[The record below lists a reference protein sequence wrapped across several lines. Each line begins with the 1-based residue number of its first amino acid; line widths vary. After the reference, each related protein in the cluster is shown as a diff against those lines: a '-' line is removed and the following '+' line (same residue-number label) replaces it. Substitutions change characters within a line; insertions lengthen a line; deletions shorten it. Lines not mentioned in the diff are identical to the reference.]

1 MLAFKFMRRG
11 SKPTLYE
18 LMSAGESQPQ
28 SPSPQ
33 PEANPRTLRVPVGY
47 LFVAA
52 GVLIVLLATA
62 YGIGFNRGE
71 QAGRELR
78 AQDQQ
83 DVLQRQTRMSS
94 VSEVSEPGGGLA
106 ESSYASS
113 LVEDELV
120 QDASQG
126 GSASSKPLRS
136 AAGVPSGSDPI
147 DFPDTREVGLNY
159 YVIDHPSQIKV
170 DELITFCLENGL
182 EARRTTTLGGGAKV
196 YVLPGFPPGGSRN
209 PEIIR
214 LLDRIREVGILW
226 KRLAPRQN
234 SDFST
239 RYAEKYK
246 GPARNG

>member
-1 MLAFKFMRRG
+1 MRRG

-18 LMSAGESQPQ
+18 LMSAGDAQPQ

-33 PEANPRTLRVPVGY
+33 PEANRRSLRVPVGY

-52 GVLIVLLATA
+52 GVLVVLLATA

-71 QAGRELR
+71 HAGRALR
-78 AQDQQ
+78 VQDQQ

-106 ESSYASS
+106 EPSFAPPK
-113 LVEDELV
+113 VEDDPTREVSPVGVTSSEPLE
-120 QDASQG
+120 
-126 GSASSKPLRS
+126 SAVRAPVES
-136 AAGVPSGSDPI
+136 APVDLK
-147 DFPDTREVGLNY
+147 DTRVVGLNY
-159 YVIDHPSQIKV
+159 YVIDHPSQNKV
-170 DELITFCLENGL
+170 DELIDFCLQNGL
-182 EARRTTTLGGGAKV
+182 EARQTTTLGGGAKV

>member
-1 MLAFKFMRRG
+1 MRRG

-18 LMSAGESQPQ
+18 LMSSDESQPQ
-28 SPSPQ
+28 SPTPK

-47 LFVAA
+47 LFVTG
-52 GVLIVLLATA
+52 GVLILLLATA

-71 QAGRELR
+71 HAGRQLR

-83 DVLQRQTRMSS
+83 DVLQRQSRMNA
-94 VSEVSEPGGGLA
+94 VSEVAEPGGALA
-106 ESSYASS
+106 PMSTVQPSSAPNAQRADSLPDLTPSRGPRSETPAPIPDESR
-113 LVEDELV
+113 
-120 QDASQG
+120 
-126 GSASSKPLRS
+126 K
-136 AAGVPSGSDPI
+136 I
-147 DFPDTREVGLNY
+147 GLNY
-159 YVIDHPSQIKV
+159 YVIDHPSQQKV
-170 DELITFCLENGL
+170 DQLITFCLENGL
-182 EARRTTTLGGGAKV
+182 QARRTSTLGGGAKV
-196 YVLPGFPPGGSRN
+196 YVLPGFEPGGSRN

-246 GPARNG
+246 GPA

>member
-1 MLAFKFMRRG
+1 MRRG

-18 LMSAGESQPQ
+18 LMSAGDSQPQ
-28 SPSPQ
+28 SPSPK
-33 PEANPRTLRVPVGY
+33 PEANPRTLRVPIGY

-52 GVLIVLLATA
+52 GVLVVLLATA

-71 QAGRELR
+71 HAGRELR

-83 DVLQRQTRMSS
+83 DMLQRQTRMSS

-106 ESSYASS
+106 ESSYAPSYAPS
-113 LVEDELV
+113 VVEDDPPQE
-120 QDASQG
+120 ASPVA
-126 GSASSKPLRS
+126 SAPSQTPQSPVSVSS
-136 AAGVPSGSDPI
+136 VSDPV
-147 DFPDTREVGLNY
+147 DLKDTREVGLNY
-159 YVIDHPSQIKV
+159 YVIDHPSQSKV
-170 DELITFCLENGL
+170 DQLITFCLENGL

-196 YVLPGFPPGGSRN
+196 YVLPGFPPGGGRN